1 MKNLTGAASIACLG
15 ALATVGAQAAEPA
28 GAWYVS
34 PGAHGVFTD
43 DLRAVD
49 DDFGYNLAIGKAV
62 SEHLN
67 LELDGW
73 RGSFDG
79 AGGNDLVMNT
89 AGLNAVFVFYRESRL
104 SPYLLLGGGWIE
116 KNYELT
122 ANESNAYM
130 DTGAGLLMTLFR
142 SSNCSSGLALRADA
156 RARHDFTGNS
166 IADDR
171 LVDFMAGLGLHFYFG
186 GPACA
191 REPEPLPPPP
201 PPPPPAGPIDSDGDG
216 VTDDLDRCPG
226 TLAGIRVD
234 ATGCELDTDGD
245 GVLDSKDKCPNT
257 PKGDKVDA
265 DGCSLTL
272 RLEVTFDSNSSQLRP
287 ESNEYLDRV
296 AERLN
301 ELAYVTG
308 VIEGHTDSN
317 GSDAHNQDLSERRAK
332 AVLDYL
338 VDKGVDGSRFTAA
351 GFGESQPVADNATP
365 EGRAQNRRVVL
376 RRTDQR

>member
-1 MKNLTGAASIACLG
+1 
-15 ALATVGAQAAEPA
+15 
-28 GAWYVS
+28 
-34 PGAHGVFTD
+34 
-43 DLRAVD
+43 
-49 DDFGYNLAIGKAV
+49 
-62 SEHLN
+62 
-67 LELDGW
+67 
-73 RGSFDG
+73 
-79 AGGNDLVMNT
+79 
-89 AGLNAVFVFYRESRL
+89 
-104 SPYLLLGGGWIE
+104 
-116 KNYELT
+116 
-122 ANESNAYM
+122 
-130 DTGAGLLMTLFR
+130 
-142 SSNCSSGLALRADA
+142 
-156 RARHDFTGNS
+156 
-166 IADDR
+166 
-171 LVDFMAGLGLHFYFG
+171 
-186 GPACA
+186 
-191 REPEPLPPPP
+191 
-201 PPPPPAGPIDSDGDG
+201 